1 MYIKLA
7 ELLSKNG
14 GVLPKYI
21 TKDSYPVYYVTKQGK
36 ILCSYCANLIISGN
50 TKLCGDNITADDLQD
65 YGINWDNYNLV
76 CEHGHKID
84 SATIEIGFPVIER
97 TMNNENKRK
106 IPNKIGHIKLPSN
119 GKQTSPRHK

>member
-1 MYIKLA
+1 MNIKLA
-7 ELLSKNG
+7 ELISKNKG
-14 GVLPKYI
+14 ELPSHL
-21 TKDSYPVYYVTKQGK
+21 TDEAYPVYYTTIQGLV
-36 ILCSYCANLIISGN
+36 LCPYCANLIISGN
-50 TKLCGDNITADDLQD
+50 TKLCGDTITADDLQD